1 MSEILLVNPR
11 RRGAKKRRM
20 SAKQRKYFGKRTRA
34 RKVRRSRS
42 VVAAA
47 PRRRR
52 RRARATVAVRRNPS
66 RRRKLTASFRRRSR
80 RHRNPSLRNITSGA
94 VPMLKEGF
102 IGAVGALGLDA
113 LWGYGSK
120 YLPTSIAGS
129 PLAQYAVKLA
139 GALAVGMI
147 GNKILR
153 GKGRAMAVGAT
164 TVVLHDALK
173 AQIKST
179 FPSIQ
184 LGEYLTFAP
193 TVGSM
198 RRAGRVLSSGAPQMG
213 EYLSGLPDGIQNTN
227 MQFTGDESGGMFSA
241 DGMSGAY

>member
-20 SAKQRKYFGKRTRA
+20 SAKQRKYFGKR
-34 RKVRRSRS
+34 RSRKTRT

-52 RRARATVAVRRNPS
+52 RRARAVVAVRRNPS
-66 RRRKLTASFRRRSR
+66 RRRSLTTSFRRRR
-80 RHRNPSLRNITSGA
+80 RHSNPSFRNMGAGA
-94 VPMLKEGF
+94 VPMLKDGF
-102 IGAVGALGLDA
+102 IGAAGALGLDL
-113 LWGYGSK
+113 LWGYGKS

-147 GNKILR
+147 GNKILK

-173 AQIKST
+173 AQIQSS

-193 TVGSM
+193 TVGTM

-213 EYLSGLPDGIQNTN
+213 EYLSGLPEGVNNTN
-227 MQFTGDESGGMFSA
+227 NQFTGDEASGFFSA
-241 DGMSGAY
+241 DGVSGTAASY

>member
-20 SAKQRKYFGKRTRA
+20 SAKQRKYFGKRTKSRRKRA
-34 RKVRRSRS
+34 T
-42 VVAAA
+42 VAAA

-52 RRARATVAVRRNPS
+52 RRARAVVAVRRNPS
-66 RRRKLTASFRRRSR
+66 RRRKLTATFRRRK
-80 RHRNPSLRNITSGA
+80 RHHNPSLRNITSGA
-94 VPMLKEGF
+94 IPMLKDGF
-102 IGAVGALGLDA
+102 VGAAGALGLD
-113 LWGYGSK
+113 LMWGYGKS
-120 YLPTSIAGS
+120 YLPASIAGS

-147 GNKILR
+147 GNKLLR

-173 AQIKST
+173 AQIQSS

-193 TVGSM
+193 TVGTM

-213 EYLSGLPDGIQNTN
+213 EYLSGLQDGTTNTN
-227 MQFTGDESGGMFSA
+227 VQYADDGSGGLFTDDSSN
-241 DGMSGAY
+241 GTFF

>member
-20 SAKQRKYFGKRTRA
+20 SAKQRKYFGKRKA
-34 RKVRRSRS
+34 RRTRSRT

-47 PRRRR
+47 PRRR
-52 RRARATVAVRRNPS
+52 ARAHVAVRRNPS
-66 RRRKLTASFRRRSR
+66 RRRKLTATFRRRR
-80 RHRNPSLRNITSGA
+80 RHHNPSFRGTLSGA

-102 IGAVGALGLDA
+102 VGAAGALGLDL
-113 LWGYGSK
+113 LWGYGK
-120 YLPTSIAGS
+120 QYLPTSIAGS

-173 AQIKST
+173 AQIQSS

-227 MQFTGDESGGMFSA
+227 MQYTGDESGGNFSA

>member
-20 SAKQRKYFGKRTRA
+20 SAKQRKYFGKRKTTSR
-34 RKVRRSRS
+34 RKRS
-42 VVAAA
+42 VIAIN

-52 RRARATVAVRRNPS
+52 SRAKVAIRRNPS
-66 RRRKLTASFRRRSR
+66 RRRSLTSSYRRKR
-80 RHRNPSLRNITSGA
+80 RHSNPSLRNIGAGA

-102 IGAVGALGLDA
+102 VGAAGALGLDL
-113 LWGYGSK
+113 LWGYGKS
-120 YLPTSIAGS
+120 YLPASIAGS

-147 GNKILR
+147 GNKILK

-173 AQIKST
+173 AQIQSS

-193 TVGSM
+193 TVGTM
-198 RRAGRVLSSGAPQMG
+198 RQAGRLMSSGAPQMG
-213 EYLSGLPDGIQNTN
+213 EYLSGLPCGVDNTN
-227 MQFTGDESGGMFSA
+227 SQYTGDESGGTFTA
-241 DGMSGAY
+241 DGMSGYY

>member
-20 SAKQRKYFGKRTRA
+20 SAKQRKYFGKR
-34 RKVRRSRS
+34 RSRKTRT

-52 RRARATVAVRRNPS
+52 RRARAVVAVRRNPS
-66 RRRKLTASFRRRSR
+66 RRRKLTATHRR
-80 RHRNPSLRNITSGA
+80 RHRRHSNPSFRNIGAGA

-102 IGAVGALGLDA
+102 VGAAGALGLDL
-113 LWGYGSK
+113 LWGYGKS
-120 YLPTSIAGS
+120 YLPASIAGS

-147 GNKILR
+147 GNKILK

-173 AQIKST
+173 AQIQSS

-193 TVGSM
+193 TVGTM

-213 EYLSGLPDGIQNTN
+213 EYLSGLPEGINNTN
-227 MQFTGDESGGMFSA
+227 MQFTGDEANGMFSA
-241 DGMSGAY
+241 DGMSGTHY

>member
-1 MSEILLVNPR
+1 MSEILLVNPS

-20 SAKQRKYFGKRTRA
+20 SAKQRKYFGKRKSRKTR
-34 RKVRRSRS
+34 
-42 VVAAA
+42 VVAIAN
-47 PRRRR
+47 PRRR
-52 RRARATVAVRRNPS
+52 RRARRAMTAVRRNPS
-66 RRRKLTASFRRRSR
+66 RRRHLTATHRR
-80 RHRNPSLRNITSGA
+80 RHRRHSNPSFRNIGAGA

-102 IGAVGALGLDA
+102 VGAAGALGLD
-113 LWGYGSK
+113 LMWGYGK
-120 YLPTSIAGS
+120 QWLPASIAGS

-147 GNKILR
+147 GNKILK

-173 AQIKST
+173 AQIQSS

-193 TVGSM
+193 TVGTM

-213 EYLSGLPDGIQNTN
+213 EYLSGLPEGINNTN
-227 MQFTGDESGGMFSA
+227 MQYTGDEASGLFTG
-241 DGMSGAY
+241 DGMSGTY

>member
-20 SAKQRKYFGKRTRA
+20 SAKQRKYFGKRKA
-34 RKVRRSRS
+34 RRSTR

-52 RRARATVAVRRNPS
+52 RARAAVAVRRNPS
-66 RRRKLTASFRRRSR
+66 RRRKLTATFRRRSR
-80 RHRNPSLRNITSGA
+80 RHRNPSFRNIGAGA

-102 IGAVGALGLDA
+102 VGAAGALGLDL
-113 LWGYGSK
+113 LWGYGK
-120 YLPTSIAGS
+120 HYLPTSIAGS

-147 GNKILR
+147 GNKILK

-173 AQIKST
+173 AQIQSS

-193 TVGSM
+193 TVGTM

-213 EYLSGLPDGIQNTN
+213 EYLSGLPDGINNTN
-227 MQFTGDESGGMFSA
+227 NQFTGDEANGFFSA
-241 DGMSGAY
+241 DGVSGTY